1 MGPLTDILNR
11 FKDKSAEELRSYLEG
26 YNQAYTD
33 MEIEKRKRQKETLE
47 MLRKHQSFPRIQNK
61 SSNEEFSKGEDI

>member
-26 YNQAYTD
+26 YNQAYVD

-47 MLRKHQSFPRIQNK
+47 TLRRYNSRIQNT
-61 SSNEEFSKGEDI
+61 SSNEELSKGEDV